1 MSSHLKLFLL
11 IVSICAQTGLSQ
23 SKAEPEAAK
32 EAERVRKDAIAFLR
46 ETSTDVANMRTLEN
60 RISLASEMAA
70 LMWFHDDREAR
81 AMYGAVVAE
90 FKTLL
95 AQYDA
100 QMNALDLA
108 GESASTMTAGSFVPE
123 ASERTKAMRKFRTAS
138 AVRQQIA
145 MSIAEHAPELA
156 FNFYHDSLSLIT
168 NAEFRKQ
175 MESGD
180 EYFGYRLMTKIA
192 ENDAS
197 RAVELGKASI
207 GKGLNYNHIELLKTI
222 YAKDVDKGIEF
233 GAKVLTEFKSSPS
246 EKLNDSVTLLLFDF
260 AKTNLEESKKGE
272 GKKPVYSENE
282 VREIGEML
290 AKQILSPAE
299 LWDPYTALRYAAS
312 IESILPGRAEQIR
325 AKYKTPETE
334 GRSRGPVR
342 STSARS
348 VPPPP
353 IAAVRPVDPQ
363 EEERKRA
370 DEKLMQE
377 VASIGTK
384 PLPKEERERIVS
396 EARRLLAQEPGRER
410 KLMGLSMLAAGVK
423 RAGDAELA
431 AELMLE
437 ASKLVNPQP
446 KNYQDFIFTW
456 LLIAGYAEADPDNA
470 FKTLDGAIHRANDM
484 ISAFVK
490 VGEFIDVGEE
500 MFVDGEM
507 QVGAF
512 GGEMIRGLTKEIGI
526 AESTIKSLVRADFA
540 RTRMLTDRFDRPEV
554 RVLAKVLVLRAVLG
568 KSGEIKQAAGSE
580 ARVPGAPIQ
589 AEPLDQK

>member
-1 MSSHLKLFLL
+1 MFLL
-11 IVSICAQTGLSQ
+11 IVSICAQTAHSQ
-23 SKAEPEAAK
+23 SKAEPDAAK
-32 EAERVRKDAIAFLR
+32 EAERIRKEAVAFLR
-46 ETSTDVANMRTLEN
+46 ETSSDVANMRTLEN
-60 RISLASEMAA
+60 RISFASEMAA

-81 AMYGAVVAE
+81 SMYGAVVAD

-108 GESASTMTAGSFVPE
+108 GESASTITAGSFVPE

-207 GKGLNYNHIELLKTI
+207 GKGLNFNHIELLKTI
-222 YAKDVDKGIEF
+222 YAKDVDKGVEF
-233 GAKVLTEFKSSPS
+233 GAKVLSEFKSAPS

-282 VREIGEML
+282 VREIGEIL

-299 LWDPYTALRYAAS
+299 LWDPHTALRYAAS

-325 AKYKTPETE
+325 AKFKIPETE
-334 GRSRGPVR
+334 GQSRGRFR
-342 STSARS
+342 STSGRA

-353 IAAVRPVDPQ
+353 VAAVEPPDPKEKEKQ
-363 EEERKRA
+363 RA
-370 DEKLMQE
+370 EEKLIQE

-384 PLPKEERERIVS
+384 PLPKEERERIVG
-396 EARRLLAQEPGRER
+396 EARRLLAQEPVRER
-410 KLMGLSMLAAGVK
+410 KLMGLSALAAGVK

-431 AELMLE
+431 AELMVE

-456 LLIAGYAEADPDNA
+456 LLISGYAEADPDNA
-470 FKTLDGAIHRANDM
+470 FKTLDGAIYRANDL

-540 RTRMLTDRFDRPEV
+540 RTRILTDRFDRPEV

-568 KSGEIKQAAGSE
+568 KSAEQKQRSDSPESVLGTS
-580 ARVPGAPIQ
+580 PQ
-589 AEPLDQK
+589 AERSDQK